1 MGRKGKGL
9 AVGCDVGSVAVKA
22 VVLVPSVLPEADVR
36 APGLLDPFGTG
47 PPGYRLYAVAPTRGG
62 GDPVGAAEELLER
75 LRRALGPASEGWT
88 VRLTGAA
95 GRPLAARTGA
105 VWEHDLRALA
115 RAVGLLLPGV
125 RTVFEIGGESAR
137 YLRIAG
143 AGEGVEVPLLDYDT
157 NSECAAGTGA
167 FLDQQALRLGF
178 GVDEMGPEALRAER
192 AAKIAGRCS
201 VFAKSDMIH
210 AQQKGASPAEVL
222 RGLCEAIARNF
233 RTSVV
238 KARPVEGPAAL
249 VGGVALNRA
258 VVEAVRGVF
267 SLDGGLLVPEHPCHW
282 GAVGAALG
290 GLGREPAGGVA
301 VRAAAPPGPGEPW
314 EPLDMAGVVVL
325 RDRVR
330 PKALPAGAE
339 VYVGIDVGSVSTNL
353 VCVDADGDLV
363 HEIYLRTRGR
373 PVQVVREG
381 LRRIEADLG
390 PGLRVAGCATTGS
403 GRELVGELVGADLVV
418 DEITAHKTG
427 AFDIA
432 RRHLGSVVDTI
443 FEIGGQDA
451 KFIRLTD
458 GVVVDFAMNE
468 ACAAGTGSF
477 LEEQAAILG
486 VRIEGE
492 FARLALS
499 SRRPARLGER
509 CTVFMERDVAG
520 LKAGGAGVA
529 DIVAGLAYA
538 VVQNYLNRVVKGR
551 SIGDV
556 IFFQGGTAYN
566 DAVAAAFSKVLGKT
580 VVVPP
585 HNGVLGAYG
594 AALLA
599 RERRRTLGSPSRFR
613 GFRLGD
619 EARPVRVFTCQGCSN
634 RCDVQE
640 YRVGN
645 RRSYWGDRCGER
657 YRRPA
662 EGTREPVIPDL
673 FALRESLLAVDPA
686 ELVEDPRLRQAL
698 REPARGPA
706 VGIPRCLYFVD
717 QLPFWRAYLQAL
729 GLEVRL
735 SGPTTPAL
743 ADRGAE
749 AAVAEPCFP
758 VQVAHGHVLDL
769 LDRGVDAV
777 LLPNV
782 IDAEPA
788 EGEGGIPSYLCP
800 WGQTAPFV
808 IRASPEVEGAGARVL
823 APLVRFGE
831 GPAAVERALWGTFRR
846 FGGSRARHR
855 RAVRAAYAAR
865 EGFRRAMA
873 RAGSEAL
880 ATLERTGEAG
890 VVIVGRPYNLYDP
903 GLNLHI
909 PQKLRRFYGA
919 NVLPF
924 DVLPVERVGIRDLNP
939 NLYWHYGRRILQ
951 AARLTSG
958 RHRLHL
964 VYLTNFKC
972 GPDSYVKQF
981 CEEAAG
987 KPFLVLQFD
996 GHGNDAGFLTRCEAY
1011 LDSKGVLRW
1020 WARRQTA

>member
-1 MGRKGKGL
+1 MGRKGMGL
-9 AVGCDVGSVAVKA
+9 VVGCDVGSVAVKV
-22 VVLVPSVLPEADVR
+22 VVLVPCGLPEPEVR
-36 APGLLDPFGTG
+36 APGLLDPFVTG
-47 PPGYRLYAVAPTRGG
+47 PPGYRLYAAAPARVG
-62 GDPVGAAEELLER
+62 GDPAGAAEQVLGR
-75 LRRALGPASEGWT
+75 LRQALGPASEGWT

-95 GRPLAARTGA
+95 GRALAGRIDAA
-105 VWEHDLRALA
+105 WEHDLRALA

-125 RTVFEIGGESAR
+125 HTVFEIGGESAR
-137 YLRIAG
+137 YLRIDGAVAG
-143 AGEGVEVPLLDYDT
+143 AEVPLLDYDT

-178 GVDEMGPEALRAER
+178 GVDRMGPEALRAER
-192 AAKIAGRCS
+192 AAKVAGRCS

-249 VGGVALNRA
+249 VGGVARNPA

-267 SLDGGLLVPEHPCHW
+267 SLDGGLVVPEHPSHW

-290 GLGREPAGGVA
+290 GIGPRPAGCGRVTVPA
-301 VRAAAPPGPGEPW
+301 PPPPGPGATW
-314 EPLDMAGVVVL
+314 EPLDMDGVVVL
-325 RDRVR
+325 RDRVG
-330 PKALPAGAE
+330 PKPLPAEAD

-353 VCVDADGDLV
+353 VCVDAEGDLV

-381 LRRIEADLG
+381 LQRIEADLG
-390 PGLRVAGCATTGS
+390 PGIRVLGCSTTGS

-451 KFIRLTD
+451 KFIRLRD

-499 SRRPARLGER
+499 SRGPARLGER

-520 LKAGGAGVA
+520 LKAAGAGVA

-566 DAVAAAFSKVLGKT
+566 DAVAAAFSKILGKAI
-580 VVVPP
+580 VVPP

-599 RERRRTLGSPSRFR
+599 RERRLALGTPTRFR

-619 EARPVRVFTCQGCSN
+619 EARPARVFTCRGCSN

-640 YRVGN
+640 YRVGG

-673 FALRESLLAVDPA
+673 FALRESLLAAGPA
-686 ELVEDPRLRQAL
+686 ELVEDRRLRQAL
-698 REPARGPA
+698 REPARGPV

-717 QLPFWRAYLQAL
+717 QLPFWLAYLRAL

-769 LDRGVDAV
+769 LDQGVDAV

-782 IDAEPA
+782 IDAEPG
-788 EGEGGIPSYLCP
+788 EGEGEIPSYLCP

-808 IRASPEVEGAGARVL
+808 IRASPEAEGARVL

-831 GPAAVERALWGTFRR
+831 GPAGVERALWGTFRR
-846 FGGSRARHR
+846 FGVSRRRHR

-865 EGFRRAMA
+865 DGFRRAMTGAA
-873 RAGSEAL
+873 REAL
-880 ATLERTGEAG
+880 ATLERTGEAA
-890 VVIVGRPYNLYDP
+890 VVVVGRPYNLYDP

-924 DVLPVERVGIRDLNP
+924 DVLPVERVDIRDVNP

-958 RHRLHL
+958 NDRFHL

-981 CEEAAG
+981 CEDAAG